1 MVVVLWTC
9 HSAYVF
15 IGCCLVEIRSID
27 YGGAHTKKWFM
38 SYFLLLMKRLVMLL
52 KIKVI
57 YTELVYC
64 NEQNLTCKDQQTLI
78 EKIFTMEV

>member
-1 MVVVLWTC
+1 MLVVLLTSPGA
-9 HSAYVF
+9 HDV
-15 IGCCLVEIRSID
+15 IGCCLDEISSIG
-27 YGGAHTKKWFM
+27 YEGARKKWLM

-64 NEQNLTCKDQQTLI
+64 NQ
-78 EKIFTMEV
+78 